1 VKFLANMGISPA
13 TVAFL
18 RHLGHDAVHLHELG
32 LDRMPD
38 PDIMARACRDG
49 QIVLTSDL
57 GFGDLLAH
65 SGAGLPSVIIFRL
78 SDMRPVS
85 VNAHLDLALQQFADD
100 LAAGAVLSVTDRRIR
115 VRRLPIGERQDRN
128 L

>member
-1 VKFLANMGISPA
+1 MNFLANMGISPA

-18 RHLGHDAVHLHELG
+18 RELGHEAVHLHELG

-38 PDIMARACRDG
+38 PDILDRARRYG
-49 QIVLTSDL
+49 QVILTSDL

-78 SDMRPVS
+78 SDMRPTS
-85 VNAHLDLALQQFADD
+85 VNAHLRAALSKFGDD
-100 LAAGAVLSVTDRRIR
+100 LVAGAILSVTDRRIR
-115 VRRLPIGERQDRN
+115 VRRLPIN
-128 L
+128 V

>member
-1 VKFLANMGISPA
+1 VNFLANMGISPA

-18 RHLGHDAVHLHELG
+18 RELGHEAVHLHELG

-38 PDIMARACRDG
+38 PDILDRARRDG
-49 QIVLTSDL
+49 QVILTSDL

-78 SDMRPVS
+78 SDMRPTS
-85 VNAHLDLALQQFADD
+85 VNAHLRAALRKFGDD
-100 LAAGAVLSVTDRRIR
+100 LAAGAILSVTDRRIR
-115 VRRLPIGERQDRN
+115 VRRLPIDV
-128 L
+128 

>member
-1 VKFLANMGISPA
+1 MNFLADMGISPA

-18 RHLGHDAVHLHELG
+18 RELGHEAVHLHELG

-38 PDIMARACRDG
+38 LDILDRSRRDG
-49 QIVLTSDL
+49 QVILTSDL

-78 SDMRPVS
+78 SDMRPTS
-85 VNAHLDLALQQFADD
+85 VNAHLGVALSKFGDD
-100 LAAGAVLSVTDRRIR
+100 LAAGAILSVTDQRIR
-115 VRRLPIGERQDRN
+115 VRRLPIN
-128 L
+128 V

>member
-1 VKFLANMGISPA
+1 MNFLANMGISPA

-18 RHLGHDAVHLHELG
+18 RELGHEAVHLHELG

-38 PDIMARACRDG
+38 PDILDRARRDR
-49 QIVLTSDL
+49 QVILTSDL

-78 SDMRPVS
+78 SDMRPTS
-85 VNAHLDLALQQFADD
+85 VNAHLGVALRTFGDD
-100 LAAGAVLSVTDRRIR
+100 LAAGAILSVTDRRIR
-115 VRRLPIGERQDRN
+115 VRRLPIN
-128 L
+128 V

>member
-1 VKFLANMGISPA
+1 VNFLANMGISPA

-18 RHLGHDAVHLHELG
+18 RELGHEAVHLHELG

-38 PDIMARACRDG
+38 PDILDRARRDG
-49 QIVLTSDL
+49 QVILTSDL

-78 SDMRPVS
+78 SDMRPTS
-85 VNAHLDLALQQFADD
+85 VNAHLGVALRKFGDD
-100 LAAGAVLSVTDRRIR
+100 LVAGAILSVTDQRIR
-115 VRRLPIGERQDRN
+115 VRRLPIN
-128 L
+128 V

>member
-1 VKFLANMGISPA
+1 MNFLANMGISPA

-18 RHLGHDAVHLHELG
+18 RELGHEAVHLHELG

-38 PDIMARACRDG
+38 PAILDRARRDR
-49 QIVLTSDL
+49 QVILTNDL

-78 SDMRPVS
+78 SDMRPTS
-85 VNAHLDLALQQFADD
+85 VNAHLGLALSKFGDD
-100 LAAGAVLSVTDRRIR
+100 LAAGAILSVTDHRIR
-115 VRRLPIGERQDRN
+115 VRRLPIN
-128 L
+128 V